1 LRLSSLSPEAAR
13 QQRRDRWRRGRAAAQ
28 TLRSAFP
35 RLEQIRVDL
44 SFKDATTCTPA
55 EQSHVLHP
63 PARAFFEFPCPY
75 ADCDGQF
82 DLNAAATS
90 VLASSAHH
98 AEGEIECPG
107 VRARD
112 RMGRQAC
119 HLRVLYRF
127 TADYQRESDA

>member
-1 LRLSSLSPEAAR
+1 M
-13 QQRRDRWRRGRAAAQ
+13 
-28 TLRSAFP
+28 
-35 RLEQIRVDL
+35 
-44 SFKDATTCTPA
+44 
-55 EQSHVLHP
+55 LHP
-63 PARAFFEFPCPY
+63 PGRAFFTPRFPCPY

-82 DLNAAATS
+82 DLNAAAAS

-119 HLRVLYRF
+119 HLRVLYKF
-127 TADYQRESDA
+127 TADYQRETDA